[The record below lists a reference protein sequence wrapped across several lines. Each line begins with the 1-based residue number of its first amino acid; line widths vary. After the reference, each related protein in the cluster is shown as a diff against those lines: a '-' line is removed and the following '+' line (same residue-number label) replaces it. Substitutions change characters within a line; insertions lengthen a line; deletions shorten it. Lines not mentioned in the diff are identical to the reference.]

1 MHSNDISFVP
11 LLVVIA
17 LSFAVPV
24 ALSPVRR
31 LGIPVVVGE
40 IAAGILV
47 GDSGLHLV
55 SQDFVLKVL
64 SVFGFAYLMFL
75 SGLEIDFSGLEPR
88 RGLRA
93 SNTGARL
100 KRNPFVI
107 GGAAFALTA
116 LCSLAAGFY
125 LAGIGLVA
133 QPWLM
138 ALILSTTSLGV
149 VAPVLKERG
158 LLETTYGQTL
168 LVAALIADFVTIL
181 LVSGYAMLRVGATVD
196 LLLILVLLLAFVA
209 AWRLAERARSHLPAQ
224 RLMHALSTATSQIRV
239 RGSMAL
245 ALVFIALAE
254 SLGIENILGAFLA
267 GVIVSMLSGSE
278 SSVLR
283 EKLDAIGYGFFIP
296 IFFIMVGVKFDLPA
310 LLSSESPWETI
321 GVLVVAAFGV
331 KLVGSLVF
339 RLAFGWRET
348 FAASTLLSARLSL
361 IIAVAAIGVEIGV
374 ISPALDA
381 AIILVAIISCLISPI
396 AFSRLA
402 PRRYQSAQQTLVI
415 GDDRDSRALAARLEQ
430 MGRNVRTVTELPAGE
445 NGNPPSRARLS
456 ECLRTAGI
464 EQAQTVIAMADTD
477 EDNLQICRVAR
488 EVHAVRKLLAWVR
501 DPAYNA
507 RFRSADVRIVNPAYA
522 KLLLL
527 ESMALDAGQID
538 GRVHE
543 DDSHE
548 IRIAKLQNSWLA
560 DRELRHLNLPE
571 GTRVLRIERRGAVLE
586 AEPATLLRVNDTLTV
601 VGARDDVDAVTRR
614 LARRW

>member
-1 MHSNDISFVP
+1 MQSNDISFVP

-17 LSFAVPV
+17 LSFVVPV

-40 IAAGILV
+40 IAAGMLV
-47 GDSGLHLV
+47 GQSGLHLV
-55 SQDFVLKVL
+55 SEDFVLKVL

-75 SGLEIDFSGLEPR
+75 SGLEIDFSGLTPR
-88 RGLRA
+88 QGLRA
-93 SNTGARL
+93 SKAGARL
-100 KRNPFVI
+100 RRNPFAI
-107 GGAAFALTA
+107 GGAAFGVTA
-116 LCSLAAGFY
+116 LCSLGVGFY
-125 LAGIGLVA
+125 LTGTGLVE

-158 LLETTYGQTL
+158 LLADSFGQTL
-168 LVAALIADFVTIL
+168 LVAALIADFVTIV

-196 LLLILVLLLAFVA
+196 LLLILVLLVAFVVA
-209 AWRLAERARSHLPAQ
+209 YRLAERARSNLPAQ
-224 RLMHALSTATSQIRV
+224 RLMQALSTATSQIRV

-267 GVIVSMLSGSE
+267 GVIVSLLSGSE

-310 LLSSESPWETI
+310 LLSSNSPWATI
-321 GVLVVAAFGV
+321 GVLVIAAFGV
-331 KLVGSLVF
+331 KLAGTLVF

-348 FAASTLLSARLSL
+348 LAASTLLSARLSL
-361 IIAVAAIGVEIGV
+361 IIAVSAIGVEIGA
-374 ISPALDA
+374 ISPALNA

-396 AFSRLA
+396 AFSRLV
-402 PRRYQSAQQTLVI
+402 PRRYQEARRILVI
-415 GDDRDSRALAARLEQ
+415 GDERDGATLARRLERT
-430 MGRNVRTVTELPAGE
+430 GRNACAVTDLPADEQGR
-445 NGNPPSRARLS
+445 PASRARLS
-456 ECLRTAGI
+456 EYLRSAGI
-464 EQAQTVIAMADTD
+464 DQTRTVIAMADND

-488 EVHAVRKLLAWVR
+488 DVHAVRRVLSWVR
-501 DPAYNA
+501 DPAFNN
-507 RFRSADVRIVNPAYA
+507 RFRAAGVRIVNPAYA

-527 ESMALDAGQID
+527 EGMALDTGQVD
-538 GRVHE
+538 GGVHE
-543 DDSHE
+543 DANHD
-548 IRIAKLQNSWLA
+548 IRLVKLQNSSLA
-560 DRELRHLNLPE
+560 DRAIRYLSLPE
-571 GTRVLRIERRGAVLE
+571 GTRVLRIERRGAILE
-586 AEPATLLRVNDTLTV
+586 AEPSTVLRVNDTLTV
-601 VGARDDVDAVTRR
+601 AGVREDVDGVVRR